1 MIFFIFTLS
10 TKSDFKNFEKALII
24 LLNYMTYTLD
34 KLNVYK
40 YFFYF
45 QKLPFQIKKN
55 SFKQHW
61 YHMFNEERL
70 IGN

>member
-1 MIFFIFTLS
+1 MIFFRFTLS

-45 QKLPFQIKKN
+45 QKLPFQIKKKSHLN
-55 SFKQHW
+55 
-61 YHMFNEERL
+61 N
-70 IGN
+70 IGTICLMKKD